1 MGGSGFKLDAF
12 LAILWI
18 PIQIGSA
25 TLWIRNHIRNKDQ
38 DPHRLKICSLRGKRY
53 KIEDKLHHSETFKK
67 RVLIFSYSKIRK
79 KIFHFVPL
87 IKTMLNCFLL
97 KNDKITLDPDL
108 KLDPDLDSN
117 WAKIQIQIQFIWIHN
132 TGKNKYSSFLL
143 KKNTFKNLLLNYS
156 INRFYFAL

>member
-1 MGGSGFKLDAF
+1 
-12 LAILWI
+12 
-18 PIQIGSA
+18 
-25 TLWIRNHIRNKDQ
+25 
-38 DPHRLKICSLRGKRY
+38 
-53 KIEDKLHHSETFKK
+53 
-67 RVLIFSYSKIRK
+67 
-79 KIFHFVPL
+79 
-87 IKTMLNCFLL
+87 MLNCFLL